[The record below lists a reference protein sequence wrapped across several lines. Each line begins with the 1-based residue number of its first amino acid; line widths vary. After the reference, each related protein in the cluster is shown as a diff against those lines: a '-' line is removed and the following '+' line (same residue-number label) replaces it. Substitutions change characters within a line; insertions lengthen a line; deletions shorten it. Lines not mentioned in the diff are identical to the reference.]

1 MVDPTLNG
9 RGVDNSLINSVNRGS
24 SLCWDVG
31 HCGEGKGLVLGLHSV
46 VAVVSR
52 AKAGAW
58 KKA

>member
-1 MVDPTLNG
+1 MVDPTLDG
-9 RGVDNSLINSVNRGS
+9 RGDDNSLINSVNQGS

-46 VAVVSR
+46 VAG
-52 AKAGAW
+52 AGAGAGAW